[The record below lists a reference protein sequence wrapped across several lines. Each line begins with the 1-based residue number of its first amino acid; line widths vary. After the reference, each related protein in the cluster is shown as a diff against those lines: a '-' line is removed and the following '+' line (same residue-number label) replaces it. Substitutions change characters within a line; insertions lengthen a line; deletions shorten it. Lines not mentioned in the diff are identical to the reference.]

1 MPQKPNSRSEEEEI
15 LFDFDK
21 EKSAEISSNSKAH
34 ENEPEAEDSL
44 SLEESVFNDADR
56 SIPLPE
62 ATASDDVYAEITK
75 SIDDSVVF
83 EEKTTRRNK
92 YKDEQ
97 NLVDVDN
104 PFQSDRS
111 EKEGEIEN
119 YAHFDEELEQ
129 RKNIRTFDEIFKGW
143 AKKILPRKGDKKS
156 EIVRKLI
163 ADLSVLVLIGC
174 AVAYLVIY
182 IQSNRQEK
190 QQAGLASQII
200 EVSDDEQEQKLWD
213 EFYAKYPN
221 IKIPEGM
228 MAKYAYLYALNQQLV
243 GWVSIPNSGVD
254 VQVVQ
259 SPNNSDYLKKDFYGN
274 YSRYGCPFLDYR
286 NQTRFLDQNTI
297 IYGHHMSDG
306 LIFAELSKYKKLDGF
321 LQSPIINFDTLYESY
336 TFKIY
341 AVIITNSREE
351 DDNGYVFNYTVTS
364 FNSTENF
371 DAYIKA
377 LDERKLYTTGVDINS
392 ADKLITLST
401 CTYEFTDARLVIIGR
416 MLRTGETKDI
426 DTTYATV
433 SGNPHYPQIWYDTK
447 GISNP
452 YLDSENWYP
461 EG

>member
-1 MPQKPNSRSEEEEI
+1 MAKEPNNLPEDEEI
-15 LFDFDK
+15 VIDFDAQDSMDVSSDSSQDADF
-21 EKSAEISSNSKAH
+21 KSDGDFSDL
-34 ENEPEAEDSL
+34 EDDI
-44 SLEESVFNDADR
+44 FNDADR

-62 ATASDDVYAEITK
+62 ATASDDVYSDITK
-75 SIDDSVVF
+75 SIDSSVVF
-83 EEKTTRRNK
+83 EEKTTRRSK
-92 YKDEQ
+92 YQEEE
-97 NLVDVDN
+97 NLVDIDN
-104 PFQSDRS
+104 PFQDNRS
-111 EKEGEIEN
+111 EKEREIEE
-119 YAHFDEELEQ
+119 YADFDAEVEQ
-129 RKNIRTFDEIFKGW
+129 RDSVRTFDEIFHDW
-143 AKKILPRKGDKKS
+143 ARKIFPHKGDKKS
-156 EIVRKLI
+156 EIIRKTV

-182 IQSNRQEK
+182 IQSNKQEK
-190 QQAGLASQII
+190 QQVGLASQIMEI
-200 EVSDDEQEQKLWD
+200 TDDEQEQKLWD
-213 EFYAKYPN
+213 DFYKKYPN

-228 MAKYAYLYALNQQLV
+228 MAKYAYLYALNQELV

-306 LIFAELSKYKKLDGF
+306 LIFAELSKYKDIDGF
-321 LQSPIINFDTLYESY
+321 LESPVINFDTLYNSY

-364 FNSTENF
+364 FASTDNF
-371 DAYIKA
+371 DSYIKA

-426 DTTYATV
+426 DTTYSTV
-433 SGNPHYPQIWYDTK
+433 SGNPRYPQAWYDVK

-452 YLDSENWYP
+452 YVGADNWYP